1 MRGYL
6 ELFLHLKEFKGFFR
20 WDFCVFLRAKVF
32 KQRMLFFCIRDSRI
46 EFIIITFM
54 FAGGREGISNITKW
68 RKIKM
73 AKISPTS
80 IKYQIVAKFN
90 ADGPFQK
97 PDVIGALFGQTEGL
111 LGADM
116 ELREL
121 QKEGKI
127 GRIEVDLTT
136 EGGKTTGE
144 ITIPTALDK
153 TETTIIA
160 ASLET
165 IDKIGPT
172 DATIKITDISDVR
185 GDKRDYIMERAKALL
200 AGISNEGMDS
210 TEMETELR
218 ESTRISKAV
227 LYGEEGLAAGPNIDD
242 EKELIVVEGRADVV
256 NMLKHGIK
264 NVIGMQ
270 GTRFPKTI
278 ATLSETKEITLF
290 VDGDRGGKLI
300 AQNVYDNA
308 KVVYIATAPDGK
320 EVEELTGKE
329 LLMCLRKKVLAK
341 VFLKNGSGALAN
353 GSRRS
358 AASVEE
364 IARRELTD
372 DDVSKL
378 RELSG
383 EIKGKNVL
391 VVNEELEVVKNVS
404 VLRLGSVK
412 AEDAFVLMVSE
423 ANGVVVQAAER
434 LQSRA
439 VAAKSFENNSASETV
454 KLISL

>member
-1 MRGYL
+1 
-6 ELFLHLKEFKGFFR
+6 
-20 WDFCVFLRAKVF
+20 
-32 KQRMLFFCIRDSRI
+32 
-46 EFIIITFM
+46 
-54 FAGGREGISNITKW
+54 
-68 RKIKM
+68 M

-80 IKYQIVAKFN
+80 IKYQIVAEFN

-127 GRIEVDLTT
+127 GRIEVDLLT

-172 DATIKITDISDVR
+172 DAKIKIKDISDVR
-185 GDKRDYIMERAKALL
+185 GGKRDYIMERAKALL

-218 ESTRISKAV
+218 ESVRISKV
-227 LYGEEGLAAGPNIDD
+227 VEYGPEGLAAGPDIDND
-242 EKELIVVEGRADVV
+242 KELIVCEGRADVV
-256 NMLKHGIK
+256 NCLKHGIK

-278 ATLSETKEITLF
+278 AKLGETKELTLF

-300 AQNVYDNA
+300 AQNVCDNA

-329 LLMCLRKKVLAK
+329 LLMCLRKKVPAA
-341 VFLKNGSGALAN
+341 VFLKDGTGALSTEN
-353 GSRRS
+353 TVDRRDLKS
-358 AASVEE
+358 EDILA
-364 IARRELTD
+364 
-372 DDVSKL
+372 L
-378 RELSG
+378 RDLSS

-391 VVNEELEVVKNVS
+391 VINDSMEVVKNVS
-404 VLRLGSVK
+404 ASRLGSVNPK
-412 AEDAFVLMVSE
+412 DAYVLM
-423 ANGVVVQAAER
+423 AAEAGTSV
-434 LQSRA
+434 LTAAEKLGSKA
-439 VAAKSFENNSASETV
+439 VAAKTFGRTTDSTV
-454 KLISL
+454 ELVSI